1 MSHPLPALIS
11 RGVKAALSNDDPALL
26 GQGTSGLSH
35 DFWQAIQGWED
46 LGIEGLGSLAENSVR
61 WAVFEDE
68 SEDEWNLSVVEG
80 YESSGVRAKRMEEW
94 KVEWESFC
102 EWVVK
107 EFGTGV

>member
-11 RGVKAALSNDDPALL
+11 RGVKAALSNDDPAML

-35 DFWQAIQGWED
+35 DFWQAVQGWED

-61 WAVFEDE
+61 WAAFEDE
-68 SEDEWNLSVVEG
+68 SEDVWNVGVKEG
-80 YESSGVRAKRMEEW
+80 YKGNGIKAKKMREW
-94 KVEWESFC
+94 KVEWEIFC

-107 EFGTGV
+107 EFEGAL